1 MGDGEERRGLPSL
14 QLTNSGRE
22 TAFIPS
28 YKTLNRHCRHFLL
41 PQLDRRRQ
49 LFPQKLVI
57 LIIPIQFISPP
68 PLCTSPPRSAS
79 RLLFRSRGIPSSL
92 GRNGPTPPRGSR
104 SAAGAWNINSF
115 SRISI
120 KKRKSRRGGNR
131 ILITKQHFVGTF
143 MRRSNKATHIKIAHS
158 IPKN

>member
-1 MGDGEERRGLPSL
+1 MRERSGGMESFVLKFPHMWETGRRGLPSL

-41 PQLDRRRQ
+41 PQLDLRRQ
-49 LFPQKLVI
+49 LSPPKLVI
-57 LIIPIQFISPP
+57 LIIPIQIISPP

-79 RLLFRSRGIPSSL
+79 RLPSRSRGIPSSL
-92 GRNGPTPPRGSR
+92 GRNGPTPPRESQ
-104 SAAGAWNINSF
+104 SAAGAWNINSI

-120 KKRKSRRGGNR
+120 KK
-131 ILITKQHFVGTF
+131 
-143 MRRSNKATHIKIAHS
+143 SNIDYKTAHCRHLHAS
-158 IPKN
+158 